1 MLISGNRFMSDFLQI
16 RDVSVAYGDIQAL
29 WDVSLDVQEGE
40 TVALIGPNG
49 AGKTTL
55 MRAVAGLLP
64 IKSGS
69 VKLADR
75 ALSSMPAYRIVDQG
89 VILVPEGRRLFGGLT
104 VLDNLELG
112 AYSKRARAVRADTL
126 KLVYELFPLLA
137 DRKNQRANTMS
148 GGQQQ
153 MLAIGRAIMGV
164 PKLLML
170 DEPSLGL
177 GPLVVESIF
186 ETISRMNAQGV
197 TIFLVEQNAMQ
208 ALELANR
215 AYILEQGRIAGT
227 GGGQELL
234 HDDRVQQAYLGIC
247 PAPALEGDK

>member
-1 MLISGNRFMSDFLQI
+1 MPIWEGPSMTDFLEI
-16 RDVSVAYGDIQAL
+16 LGIDVAYGDIQAL
-29 WDVSLDVQEGE
+29 WDVSLSVKEGE
-40 TVALIGPNG
+40 IVALIGPNG

-55 MRAVAGLLP
+55 MRAISGLQPL
-64 IKSGS
+64 KSGS
-69 VKLADR
+69 VQLRDKS
-75 ALSSMPAYRIVDQG
+75 LSTLPAHRIVEQG

-112 AYSKRARAVRADTL
+112 AYSKRAREARFESM
-126 KLVYELFPLLA
+126 KLVFELFPLLA
-137 DRKNQRANTMS
+137 ERKEQRANTMS

-153 MLAIGRAIMGV
+153 MLAVGRALMGM

-186 ETISRMNAQGV
+186 ETVQTMNQHGV
-197 TIFLVEQNAMQ
+197 TIFLVEQNARQ
-208 ALELANR
+208 ALELAHR
-215 AYILEQGRIAGT
+215 AYILEQGRIVGT
-227 GGGQELL
+227 GAGQELL

-247 PAPALEGDK
+247 PAPVD